1 MYRCLPSKHQNFTSG
16 TFKTIIVATHV
27 IVLSK
32 EVAPL
37 FSAKDVSKIKRFCRN
52 SRYVRISLSLSLS
65 IIWFLFAC

>member
-1 MYRCLPSKHQNFTSG
+1 MIAN
-16 TFKTIIVATHV
+16 HV

-52 SRYVRISLSLSLS
+52 SRYVSYSMYMYMYIMQ
-65 IIWFLFAC
+65 IHVHVNVHVYVYYT